1 MIPPESPCIAFPQLT
16 EGLALLAGLGVRW
29 AARLHVAGQ
38 FLGAA
43 LAVIADAAD
52 VALEATHS

>member
-1 MIPPESPCIAFPQLT
+1 MLLQLT
-16 EGLALLAGLGVRW
+16 ESLALLAGLGVRW